1 MENSNTTTLAIVLI
15 VGLVIGGG
23 IGYFAAP
30 SGGTETVEVAV
41 NPLAG
46 KTIELGF
53 ISPQTSDVAWQTP
66 YFQEIIEPDIKKYTD
81 KLGFD
86 IEFTWLID
94 DAQQQAAIHLEKA
107 QSFKARDVNV
117 FMGGGWSS
125 QAQSA
130 LSYVNENDMLMISW
144 SSTSPLLAEKDDYLL
159 RTCPTDRTQGPA
171 IGQMLESWGIEAV
184 LVIQRADSWGDGI
197 WNIIEPN
204 LQERG
209 IVILEQVRYATEST
223 EFSNYLATMDNILGD
238 AIDEY
243 GAEKVGV
250 MTMMFDELAVI
261 CTQTPDFPNTRKVL
275 WFGTETSGRNEK
287 VLDDSG
293 NTQDDLR
300 VFSSLMTPAAISK
313 TINLE
318 NRFNPLTGRVL
329 GFYQSSLYDGIWI
342 TAASILEVGGYQSDY
357 IADLAIV
364 YQNVANNWFGTSGW
378 CSLDENGDRLPQIFD
393 IWGYSTTDSR
403 GFQSWGQYNG
413 RDIIVTWNDE
423 LPAAEGLT
431 RPAA

>member
-1 MENSNTTTLAIVLI
+1 
-15 VGLVIGGG
+15 
-23 IGYFAAP
+23 
-30 SGGTETVEVAV
+30 
-41 NPLAG
+41 
-46 KTIELGF
+46 
-53 ISPQTSDVAWQTP
+53 
-66 YFQEIIEPDIKKYTD
+66 
-81 KLGFD
+81 
-86 IEFTWLID
+86 
-94 DAQQQAAIHLEKA
+94 
-107 QSFKARDVNV
+107 
-117 FMGGGWSS
+117 
-125 QAQSA
+125 
-130 LSYVNENDMLMISW
+130 
-144 SSTSPLLAEKDDYLL
+144 
-159 RTCPTDRTQGPA
+159 
-171 IGQMLESWGIEAV
+171 
-184 LVIQRADSWGDGI
+184 
-197 WNIIEPN
+197 
-204 LQERG
+204 
-209 IVILEQVRYATEST
+209 
-223 EFSNYLATMDNILGD
+223 MDNILGD

-423 LPAAEGLT
+423 LLAAEGLT